1 MHRAFVTGWSDILIL
16 YELILVD
23 STDPIYNPIWRQ
35 GCYGIPFISRLGVL
49 CSLYNWS
56 LGIEFNLKA
65 SWTYET
71 VFLAHLSLS
80 GSLIVSSLW
89 HWAYW
94 DIEIFVGY
102 GTTNLVLDLNQL
114 FGIHLSLAAMLCNG
128 FGFAHISGYLGPGLW
143 TSDSLGIV
151 GSIRFI
157 KPFYSFLGLD
167 PFCYGVISSNHIVA
181 GFMGTYISLWHISSR
196 PGPLIYKLL
205 SMGNVEEVLCSSIAS
220 VFFTTFINASL
231 MWYGSVS
238 SGVELYGPSRY
249 HWDNGYFS
257 LEVERRVTLASL

>member
-114 FGIHLSLAAMLCNG
+114 FGIHLSLSRCFSYQLTKL
-128 FGFAHISGYLGPGLW
+128 AHW
-143 TSDSLGIV
+143 
-151 GSIRFI
+151 
-157 KPFYSFLGLD
+157 
-167 PFCYGVISSNHIVA
+167 C
-181 GFMGTYISLWHISSR
+181 
-196 PGPLIYKLL
+196 
-205 SMGNVEEVLCSSIAS
+205 
-220 VFFTTFINASL
+220 
-231 MWYGSVS
+231 
-238 SGVELYGPSRY
+238 
-249 HWDNGYFS
+249 
-257 LEVERRVTLASL
+257 